1 MPHRI
6 YDGFL
11 RCQAENQIKKIF
23 INGGIFTMKVQGR
36 FTGKKDAWGNQYVKG
51 NDGYYYKTDGKT
63 MWDTPETARLRAEEE
78 PKKPEKEPSQD
89 PIQTGPSAYDRAI
102 DGLAS
107 EAGNAFVDAAK
118 MTGKTILAIIALG
131 TFFAAGRTY
140 AKAIAENPHDIEGAR
155 AKSRRTILC
164 GIGIVANLILLFV
177 FAFIFDAI
185 EIPAVHTLGSVV
197 LIFQLYTFYGL
208 VRVAGGKAFLINP
221 ATICRKIRSTRVP
234 KIAYVGIEL
243 LTTALMTKPVLNFI
257 NSFTIEWAAQ
267 HQDADNS
274 LIITLGLIMLIA
286 SVIIAAVIGWI
297 VCKLVKAVTAQ

>member
-1 MPHRI
+1 
-6 YDGFL
+6 
-11 RCQAENQIKKIF
+11 
-23 INGGIFTMKVQGR
+23 MKVQGR

-267 HQDADNS
+267 HHHCRRHRLDRLQ
-274 LIITLGLIMLIA
+274 TG
-286 SVIIAAVIGWI
+286 
-297 VCKLVKAVTAQ
+297 